1 MWSRLS
7 HKSIFIN
14 NEIHSKMAKTEEDEN
29 KTGKLKN
36 CPSTILCNLASAVNI
51 SYNLRFLNESTIQ
64 PES

>member
-1 MWSRLS
+1 
-7 HKSIFIN
+7 
-14 NEIHSKMAKTEEDEN
+14 MAKIEEDEN